1 VTLGTHFMAV
11 LARLTR
17 TSMLEVL
24 GQNYVTTARAKGLP
38 EWLVIT
44 THALK
49 NAAVPVVTL
58 IGLQFG
64 TLLGGAVVTETIFA
78 WPGVGRLAV
87 QSIFV
92 RDYPV
97 VQAGVFVLALSF
109 VGINLLVDLLY
120 GYLDP
125 RIRSEESPAS
135 PPVPSSRRRR
145 RVMWALIVPAVPVII
160 AIGVAVLAPWIAPHS
175 PTSGRLAARLQP
187 PVWQEGGNVARVLG
201 SDLLGRD
208 VLSRLMWGARI
219 SLLIALLATL
229 LGAAVG
235 SLIGLVTGY
244 YRGRVDRVITKLID
258 IQLAFPFVLLAIA
271 VIAVAGP
278 SIPVLVTVL
287 AIGSWVGHA
296 RIVRGLVLSLRER
309 EYVQAALALGAGT
322 PRVLFRHLVPEI
334 LSLILVMATFDV
346 GRIIILE
353 STLSFLGLGVQPPT
367 PSWGSDLRDAA
378 VYVRQAWWMAT
389 FPGLA
394 IMLVVLGVNL
404 LGDAL
409 RDVLDPRTKKN

>member
-1 VTLGTHFMAV
+1 MSTPVAAGTPIAPAV
-11 LARLTR
+11 QA
-17 TSMLEVL
+17 
-24 GQNYVTTARAKGLP
+24 AP
-38 EWLVIT
+38 
-44 THALK
+44 
-49 NAAVPVVTL
+49 AVPR
-58 IGLQFG
+58 
-64 TLLGGAVVTETIFA
+64 A
-78 WPGVGRLAV
+78 
-87 QSIFV
+87 
-92 RDYPV
+92 
-97 VQAGVFVLALSF
+97 
-109 VGINLLVDLLY
+109 
-120 GYLDP
+120 
-125 RIRSEESPAS
+125 
-135 PPVPSSRRRR
+135 RRRR
-145 RVMWALIVPAVPVII
+145 RILWALILPSIPVLL
-160 AIGVAVLAPWIAPHS
+160 ALVVALFAPWIAPHP
-175 PTSGRLAARLQP
+175 PTTGRLAARLQP
-187 PVWQEGGNVARVLG
+187 PVWQEGGSVTRLLG
-201 SDLLGRD
+201 TDVLGRD
-208 VLSRLMWGARI
+208 VLSRLIWGARI
-219 SLLIALLATL
+219 SLLISLMATV

-244 YRGRVDRVITKLID
+244 HRGRVDRVVTKLID

-278 SIPVLVTVL
+278 SVPVLVIVL

-309 EYVQAALALGAGT
+309 DYVQAALALGAGT

-334 LSLILVMATFDV
+334 LSLIVVIATFDV

-378 VYVRQAWWMAT
+378 IYVRQAWWMAT

-409 RDVLDPRTKKN
+409 RDVLDPRTLKR

>member
-1 VTLGTHFMAV
+1 MSTPVAAGTPVAPAV
-11 LARLTR
+11 
-17 TSMLEVL
+17 
-24 GQNYVTTARAKGLP
+24 Q
-38 EWLVIT
+38 
-44 THALK
+44 
-49 NAAVPVVTL
+49 AAP
-58 IGLQFG
+58 
-64 TLLGGAVVTETIFA
+64 TLLHARPRRRILWALVLPAIPVLLA
-78 WPGVGRLAV
+78 LAV
-87 QSIFV
+87 
-92 RDYPV
+92 
-97 VQAGVFVLALSF
+97 AL
-109 VGINLLVDLLY
+109 
-120 GYLDP
+120 
-125 RIRSEESPAS
+125 
-135 PPVPSSRRRR
+135 
-145 RVMWALIVPAVPVII
+145 
-160 AIGVAVLAPWIAPHS
+160 LAPWIAPHP
-175 PTSGRLAARLQP
+175 PTTGRLAARLQP
-187 PVWQEGGNVARVLG
+187 PVWQEGGSVTRLLG
-201 SDLLGRD
+201 TDVLGRD
-208 VLSRLMWGARI
+208 VLSRLIWGARI
-219 SLLIALLATL
+219 SLLIALMATV

-244 YRGRVDRVITKLID
+244 HRGRVDRVVTKLID

-278 SIPVLVTVL
+278 SVPVLVIVL

-309 EYVQAALALGAGT
+309 DYVQAALALGAGT

-334 LSLILVMATFDV
+334 LSLIVVIATFDV

-378 VYVRQAWWMAT
+378 IYVRQAWWMAT

-409 RDVLDPRTKKN
+409 RDVLDPRTLKR

>member
-1 VTLGTHFMAV
+1 
-11 LARLTR
+11 
-17 TSMLEVL
+17 
-24 GQNYVTTARAKGLP
+24 
-38 EWLVIT
+38 
-44 THALK
+44 
-49 NAAVPVVTL
+49 VPL
-58 IGLQFG
+58 
-64 TLLGGAVVTETIFA
+64 
-78 WPGVGRLAV
+78 
-87 QSIFV
+87 
-92 RDYPV
+92 
-97 VQAGVFVLALSF
+97 
-109 VGINLLVDLLY
+109 
-120 GYLDP
+120 
-125 RIRSEESPAS
+125 
-135 PPVPSSRRRR
+135 SRRRR
-145 RVMWALIVPAVPVII
+145 RVVWALIVPAVPVAI
-160 AIGVAVLAPWIAPHS
+160 AVGVAIFAPFVAPHS
-175 PTSGRLAARLQP
+175 PTSGHLASRLTP
-187 PVWQEGGNVARVLG
+187 PAWQEGGSLARVLG
-201 SDLLGRD
+201 TDLLGRD
-208 VLSRLMWGARI
+208 VLSRLIWGARI

-229 LGAAVG
+229 LGATVG

-244 YRGRVDRVITKLID
+244 HRGRVDRVVTKLID

-278 SIPVLVTVL
+278 SVPVLVIVL

-309 EYVQAALALGAGT
+309 DYVQAALALGAGT

-378 VYVRQAWWMAT
+378 IYVRQAWWMAT

-409 RDVLDPRTKKN
+409 RDVLDPRTVRGGRR